1 MCNLCRSVVRTLC
14 SLQVNDWENCES
26 FNEMKEF
33 VKHLKVTN
41 ECAER
46 GIKLVSDYAQSLTKS
61 DEEREDM
68 LQVVQAHRQ
77 FHPGQSKSSF
87 LSIDTNLFS
96 I

>member
-1 MCNLCRSVVRTLC
+1 MSTKSSN
-14 SLQVNDWENCES
+14 
-26 FNEMKEF
+26 KEF

-96 I
+96 IWLNIVNLTCNKDK